1 MRIVLILILAAF
13 ALTAVSVAFDRQR
26 MKQCARAL
34 GLDAP
39 GVRVIDCMGPMFRF
53 AVKPEERVAWVLSG
67 VNAPPVR
74 VPLGDIA
81 GCELLDY
88 GERKRTLGRALAG
101 EAAAD
106 YLSGRS
112 PLAVL
117 RILRRDP
124 DRDAVE
130 YRLTKST
137 YYEDFRIFAA
147 EVEKLLADYTEQ
159 AGTGLDDSFRKEKNE
174 YKKHCCSL
182 QLDC

>member
-39 GVRVIDCMGPMFRF
+39 GVRVIDCIGPMFRF

-81 GCELLDY
+81 GCEFLEG
-88 GERKRTLGRALAG
+88 GEGRPGIGSALVG
-101 EAAAD
+101 EAAAGA
-106 YLSGRS
+106 LSVRAS
-112 PLAVL
+112 ASVL
-117 RILRRDP
+117 RILRKDP
-124 DRDAVE
+124 DAAPAE
-130 YRLTKST
+130 FRLTKPT
-137 YYEDFRIFAA
+137 YQADFRIFAR
-147 EVEKLLADYTEQ
+147 EVSELIGEYTIGE
-159 AGTGLDDSFRKEKNE
+159 
-174 YKKHCCSL
+174 
-182 QLDC
+182 

>member
-74 VPLGDIA
+74 IPLEDLA

-101 EAAAD
+101 EAAAGA
-106 YLSGRS
+106 LSGRAS
-112 PLAVL
+112 ASVL
-117 RILRRDP
+117 RILRKDP
-124 DRDAVE
+124 DAAPAE
-130 YRLTKST
+130 FRLTKST
-137 YYEDFRIFAA
+137 YQADFRIFAR
-147 EVEKLLADYTEQ
+147 EVSELIGEYTIGE
-159 AGTGLDDSFRKEKNE
+159 
-174 YKKHCCSL
+174 
-182 QLDC
+182 